1 MMADRA
7 QMRLNVSLPREN
19 TFKTGGSVKVAL
31 SYRQRKKSQV
41 DSRGV
46 VDPDFETIS

>member
-19 TFKTGGSVKVAL
+19 TFETGGSVKVA
-31 SYRQRKKSQV
+31 
-41 DSRGV
+41 
-46 VDPDFETIS
+46 TIISPAKEQSSKI